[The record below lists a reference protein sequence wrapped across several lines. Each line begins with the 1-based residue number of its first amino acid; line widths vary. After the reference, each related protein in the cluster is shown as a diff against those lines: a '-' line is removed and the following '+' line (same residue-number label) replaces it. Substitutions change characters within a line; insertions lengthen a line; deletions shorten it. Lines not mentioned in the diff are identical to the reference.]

1 MVKITHYEVYTDK
14 GDGWKLEDRF
24 SSEQRERAINLA
36 KELESERI
44 KVKIIR
50 EIFDVQDNT
59 YQETVEYVTVFN
71 KSKAENNSLRVP
83 FYNVETSK
91 KEEENIAEDIN
102 TSDVFKA
109 IIKLV
114 SIIVLSLI
122 FANIIA
128 SLLLPIVEDLAP
140 EENVQAILFALFFI
154 IFMSLAVPL
163 LLNKIPWYIFN
174 QKNNA
179 EEEASVKQNSKYFEK
194 AEAIEKLYHLN
205 DTEPSIVQSWPE
217 APLEYKQYIVDFIKQ
232 VMDELDSGSKFED
245 SFSRLGIKFI
255 VFGGCMELS
264 RYVGLKISQAN
275 SLLFEAFKILD
286 GEDVDLEAFYE
297 SKKSYGDNKIAMF
310 LTGIGAQ
317 LMAKMVVGYPV
328 DFSIIK
334 LSFKKWEDQL
344 NGDFQKTEERLIVKK
359 PQENMPCMVNIS
371 YQFRFYNENKGN
383 ENSEKYTSDMQN
395 MIYNLL
401 NKYRPNSHS
410 DKGSYFS
417 IEYANAET
425 AAKFAIDYLKDVSQY
440 KEDIDKENLLFFSK
454 CNIIEIK
461 DETDGEKEYIEDI
474 LDHTF
479 NAEIIVTEKIKE
491 NLMSFQYEFEYLGE
505 KRLNKTDKIIA
516 LYKLIY

>member
-24 SSEQRERAINLA
+24 SSEQREKAINLA
-36 KELESERI
+36 KELESEKI
-44 KVKIIR
+44 KVKIIK

-71 KSKAENNSLRVP
+71 KAKAENNPLKISI
-83 FYNVETSK
+83 YD
-91 KEEENIAEDIN
+91 AEQTKATQESPEDVN
-102 TSDVFKA
+102 TSAVFKA
-109 IIKLV
+109 IVKLV

-128 SLLLPIVEDLAP
+128 SLLLPIVEDLAA
-140 EENVQAILFALFFI
+140 EEDVQPILFVLFFI
-154 IFMSLAVPL
+154 VFMSLAIPL
-163 LLNKIPWYIFN
+163 LLNKIPWYIFH
-174 QKNNA
+174 QK
-179 EEEASVKQNSKYFEK
+179 EGVEKIYTPKQESKYFEK
-194 AEAIEKLYHLN
+194 AEAIERLYHLN
-205 DTEPSIVQSWPE
+205 DTEPSIVPSWPE
-217 APLEYKQYIVDFIKQ
+217 APLEYKQYIVDFIRQ

-245 SFSRLGIKFI
+245 TFSRLGIKFI

-264 RYVGLKISQAN
+264 RYLGLKISQAN

-297 SKKSYGDNKIAMF
+297 SKKSYSDNKIAMF

-344 NGDFQKTEERLIVKK
+344 NGDFQKQEERIIVKK
-359 PQENMPCMVNIS
+359 MQEHLPCVVNVS
-371 YQFRFYNENKGN
+371 YQFKFYNENKEN
-383 ENSEKYTSDMQN
+383 ESSEKYTADMQN

-401 NKYRPNSHS
+401 NKYRPTSHS

-417 IEYANAET
+417 IEYNDAET
-425 AAKFAIDYLKDVSQY
+425 AAKFAIDYLKDVAQY
-440 KEDIDKENLLFFSK
+440 KEDIDNINLLFFSK
-454 CNIIEIK
+454 CNIVEIK
-461 DETDGEKEYIEDI
+461 EETNTEKEYIEDI

-479 NAEIIVTEKIKE
+479 NGEIIVTEKVKE
-491 NLMSFQYEFEYLGE
+491 SLIAFQYEFEFLGE
-505 KRLNKTDKIIA
+505 KRLNKTDKVIA